1 MADDKKKSKIDL
13 KARLGKTTTVTGMNA
28 PAVPLPVPGST
39 PGGSAPPSSGG
50 GLAAAP
56 PGTGPAPAPAASGS
70 VKPPPM
76 GIAPP
81 PGISPGIPLP
91 PFATQQRQAPAPA
104 PKPTAAQQ
112 TIKVDVGEEVERERK
127 KSGRRALMA
136 ALAGAVIGGLIG
148 FVGGGAKASGDRVKD
163 AARGAGLIEKD
174 VRAADAKMTELTE
187 KLTDASAQLA
197 NKQFPDKFASDLG
210 AINIPF
216 DTTNLDNRQVGSLPR
231 NTLRNLL
238 AYTSAVDDLNK
249 SKDSLK
255 NILGAVQE
263 RITKAWKDEK
273 DPVVNFSVLFRNDGP
288 KTIAELVPNKEP
300 FSLKAEFPGTYSV
313 TRLENNKPAEK
324 KATRW
329 TKGDL
334 VGSDPIA
341 VPVDPKTTSAFT
353 NDALVGQ
360 LSKAFRDMRELLEGN
375 KNDPTDE
382 KPGLVKQG
390 DNLAQELHKASL
402 NQ

>member
-13 KARLGKTTTVTGMNA
+13 KARLGKTTTVGGINA
-28 PAVPLPVPGST
+28 PAVPLPVPGSN
-39 PGGSAPPSSGG
+39 PGGSAPPPSGG
-50 GLAAAP
+50 GFSSAP
-56 PGTGPAPAPAASGS
+56 PGAGAAPHPPAGGS
-70 VKPPPM
+70 VRPPPI

-91 PFATQQRQAPAPA
+91 PFATQPRQAPAPA

-112 TIKVDVGEEVERERK
+112 TIKVDVGEEVEQERK
-127 KSGRRALMA
+127 KSGKRALMA
-136 ALAGAVIGGLIG
+136 ALAGALIGGLIG
-148 FVGGGAKASGDRVKD
+148 WVGGGAKAGGDRVKD

-197 NKQFPDKFASDLG
+197 NKQFPDKFASELG

-238 AYTSAVDDLNK
+238 VYTSAVENLNK

-300 FSLKAEFPGTYSV
+300 FALKGDFPGTYSV

-329 TKGDL
+329 TKGEL

-341 VPVDPKTTSAFT
+341 VPVDPKTTAAFT

-360 LSKAFRDMRELLEGN
+360 LSKAFRDLREQLEGN
-375 KNDPTDE
+375 KNDPTNE

-390 DNLAQELHKASL
+390 DDLAQELHKASL